1 MAEKRLVNQ
10 KLLRCGY
17 TTGTCAAAAS
27 KAAVAML
34 FKQETMDSVAITT
47 PNQTD
52 LIIDVLNPQFN
63 DNEASCSIEK
73 DSGDD
78 PDITNGILV
87 SSKVTLLPDSSEI
100 IIEGGKGV
108 GKITKGGLDQPV
120 GMSAINSVP
129 RKMIRDSLNE
139 LAMQYNYKGGFHV
152 LISVPKGEEIAKK
165 TFNPELGII
174 DGISILGTTGI
185 VEPMS
190 AKALA
195 DSIKVEI
202 SVIAAESNE
211 SILIFLGN
219 FGKKFTEEDLNL
231 STKPGIMCSNFID
244 VALDSSVEFGFRNI
258 LLVGHIGKFV
268 KLGIGMFNTHS
279 HNGDGRIETLLSCA
293 LDAGANIEI
302 LKEIQKCVT
311 TNAVLDILYENGLL
325 DRTMEVLNE
334 RIGHNI
340 DRRIPE
346 GINVG
351 FICFANTG
359 EYSGVLFESDN
370 VDDLKELW
378 KKWK

>member
-1 MAEKRLVNQ
+1 MTEKRLVNQ

-34 FKQETMDSVAITT
+34 FKQESMDSVAITT

-52 LIIDVLNPQFN
+52 LIIDVLSPQFN
-63 DNEASCSIEK
+63 DNVASCSIEK

-108 GKITKGGLDQPV
+108 GKVTKGGLDQPV

-129 RKMIRDSLNE
+129 RKMIKDSLNE

-165 TFNPELGII
+165 TFNPELGIVG
-174 DGISILGTTGI
+174 GISILGTTGI

-219 FGKKFTEEDLNL
+219 FGKKFTEEELNL

-244 VALDSSVEFGFRNI
+244 VALDSSVEFGFKNI
-258 LLVGHIGKFV
+258 LIVGHIGKLV

-293 LDAGANIEI
+293 LEAGADIEI
-302 LKEIQKCVT
+302 LNEIQKCVT
-311 TNAVLDILYENGLL
+311 TNAVLDILYENDLL
-325 DRTMEVLNE
+325 TKTMGVLNG

-346 GINVG
+346 DINVG

-359 EYSGVLFESDN
+359 EYSGVLFESEN
-370 VDDLKELW
+370 ADDLKELW
-378 KKWK
+378 KD

>member
-34 FKQETMDSVAITT
+34 FKQESMDSVAITT

-52 LIIDVLNPQFN
+52 LIIDVLSPQFN
-63 DNEASCSIEK
+63 DNVASCSIEK

-108 GKITKGGLDQPV
+108 GKVTKGGLDQPV

-129 RKMIRDSLNE
+129 RKMIKDSLNE
-139 LAMQYNYKGGFHV
+139 LALQYNYKGGFHV
-152 LISVPKGEEIAKK
+152 LISVPEGEEIAKK
-165 TFNPELGII
+165 TFNPELGIVG
-174 DGISILGTTGI
+174 GISILGTTGI

-219 FGKKFTEEDLNL
+219 FGKKFAEEDLNL
-231 STKPGIMCSNFID
+231 SPKPGIMCSNFID
-244 VALDSSVEFGFRNI
+244 VALDSSVEFGFKNI
-258 LLVGHIGKFV
+258 LIVGHIGKLV

-293 LDAGANIEI
+293 LEAGTDIEI
-302 LKEIQKCVT
+302 LIEIQKCVT
-311 TNAVLDILYENGLL
+311 TNAVLDILYENELL
-325 DRTMEVLNE
+325 DKTMEVLNE
-334 RIGHNI
+334 RIQHNI
-340 DRRIPE
+340 DRRVPDD
-346 GINVG
+346 INVG

-359 EYSGVLFESDN
+359 EYSGVLFESEN
-370 VDDLKELW
+370 ADDLKRLW
-378 KKWK
+378 KK

>member
-34 FKQETMDSVAITT
+34 FKQESMDSVAITT

-63 DNEASCSIEK
+63 DNVASCSIEK
-73 DSGDD
+73 DGGDD

-87 SSKVTLLPDSSEI
+87 SSKVALLPDSSEI

-108 GKITKGGLDQPV
+108 GKVTKGGLDQPV

-129 RKMIRDSLNE
+129 RKMIKDSLNE
-139 LAMQYNYKGGFHV
+139 LAMQFNYSGGFHV
-152 LISVPKGEEIAKK
+152 LISVPEGEEIAKK
-165 TFNPELGII
+165 TFNPELGIVG
-174 DGISILGTTGI
+174 GISILGTTGI

-219 FGKKFTEEDLNL
+219 FGKKFTEEELNL

-244 VALDSSVEFGFRNI
+244 VALDSSVEFGFKNI
-258 LLVGHIGKFV
+258 LIVGHIGKLV

-293 LDAGANIEI
+293 LEAGANIEI
-302 LKEIQKCVT
+302 LNEIQKCVT
-311 TNAVLDILYENGLL
+311 TNAVLDILYENDLL
-325 DRTMEVLNE
+325 TKTMDVLNG

-346 GINVG
+346 DINVG

-359 EYSGVLFESDN
+359 EYSGVLFESEN
-370 VDDLKELW
+370 ADDLKELW
-378 KKWK
+378 KD

>member
-1 MAEKRLVNQ
+1 MTEKRLVNQ

-34 FKQETMDSVAITT
+34 FKQESMDSVAITT

-52 LIIDVLNPQFN
+52 LIIDVLNPQFK
-63 DNEASCSIEK
+63 DNVASCSIEK

-108 GKITKGGLDQPV
+108 GKVTKGGLDQPV

-129 RKMIRDSLNE
+129 RKMIKDSLNE

-165 TFNPELGII
+165 TFNPELGIVG
-174 DGISILGTTGI
+174 GISILGTTGI

-219 FGKKFTEEDLNL
+219 FGKKFTEEELNL

-244 VALDSSVEFGFRNI
+244 VALDSSVEFGFKNI
-258 LLVGHIGKFV
+258 LIVGHIGKLV

-293 LDAGANIEI
+293 LEAGANIEI
-302 LKEIQKCVT
+302 LNEIQKCVT
-311 TNAVLDILYENGLL
+311 TNAVLDILYENDLL
-325 DRTMEVLNE
+325 TKTMGVLNG

-346 GINVG
+346 DINVG

-359 EYSGVLFESDN
+359 EYSGVLFESEN
-370 VDDLKELW
+370 ADDLKELW
-378 KKWK
+378 KD

>member
-34 FKQETMDSVAITT
+34 FKQESMDSVAITT

-63 DNEASCSIEK
+63 DNMASCSIEK

-100 IIEGGKGV
+100 VIEGGKGV
-108 GKITKGGLDQPV
+108 GKVTKGGLDQPV

-129 RKMIRDSLNE
+129 RKMIKDSLNE
-139 LAMQYNYKGGFHV
+139 LAMQYNYRGGFHV

-165 TFNPELGII
+165 TFNPELGIVG
-174 DGISILGTTGI
+174 GISILGTTGI

-311 TNAVLDILYENGLL
+311 TNAVLDILYENDLL
-325 DRTMEVLNE
+325 DKTMEVLNE
-334 RIGHNI
+334 RIQHNI
-340 DRRIPE
+340 DRRVPDD
-346 GINVG
+346 INVG

-359 EYSGVLFESDN
+359 EYSGVLFESEN
-370 VDDLKELW
+370 VDDLKRLW
-378 KKWK
+378 KK

>member
-34 FKQETMDSVAITT
+34 FKQESMDSVAITT

-52 LIIDVLNPQFN
+52 LIIDVLNPQFK
-63 DNEASCSIEK
+63 DNVASCSIEK

-108 GKITKGGLDQPV
+108 GKVTKGGLDQPV

-129 RKMIRDSLNE
+129 RKMIKDSLNE

-165 TFNPELGII
+165 TFNPELGIVG
-174 DGISILGTTGI
+174 GISILGTTGI

-219 FGKKFTEEDLNL
+219 FGKKFTEEELNL

-244 VALDSSVEFGFRNI
+244 VALDSSVEFGFKNI
-258 LLVGHIGKFV
+258 LIVGHIGKLV

-293 LDAGANIEI
+293 LEAGANIEI
-302 LKEIQKCVT
+302 LNEIQKCVT
-311 TNAVLDILYENGLL
+311 TNAVLDILYENDLL
-325 DRTMEVLNE
+325 TKTMDVLNG

-346 GINVG
+346 DINVG

-359 EYSGVLFESDN
+359 EYSGVLFESEN
-370 VDDLKELW
+370 ADDLKELW
-378 KKWK
+378 KD

>member
-1 MAEKRLVNQ
+1 M
-10 KLLRCGY
+10 RCGY

-34 FKQETMDSVAITT
+34 FKQESMDSVAITT

-63 DNEASCSIEK
+63 DNVARCSIEK

-108 GKITKGGLDQPV
+108 GKVTKGGLDQPV

-129 RKMIRDSLNE
+129 RKMIKDSLNE

-165 TFNPELGII
+165 TFNPELGIVG
-174 DGISILGTTGI
+174 GISILGTTGI

-244 VALDSSVEFGFRNI
+244 VALDSSVEFGFKNI

-311 TNAVLDILYENGLL
+311 TNAVLDILYEKDLL
-325 DRTMEVLNE
+325 DKTMEVLNE
-334 RIGHNI
+334 RIQHNI
-340 DRRIPE
+340 DRRVPE
-346 GINVG
+346 DINVG

-359 EYSGVLFESDN
+359 DYSGVLFESEN

-378 KKWK
+378 KK

>member
-34 FKQETMDSVAITT
+34 FKQESMDSVAITT

-52 LIIDVLNPQFN
+52 LIIDVLNPQFK
-63 DNEASCSIEK
+63 DNVATCSIEK

-108 GKITKGGLDQPV
+108 GKVTKGGLDQPV

-129 RKMIRDSLNE
+129 RKMIKDSLNE

-152 LISVPKGEEIAKK
+152 LISVPNGEEIAKK
-165 TFNPELGII
+165 TFNPELGIVG
-174 DGISILGTTGI
+174 GISILGTTGI

-219 FGKKFTEEDLNL
+219 FGKKFTEEELNL

-244 VALDSSVEFGFRNI
+244 VALDSSVEFGFKNI
-258 LLVGHIGKFV
+258 LIVGHIGKLV

-293 LDAGANIEI
+293 LEAGADIEI
-302 LKEIQKCVT
+302 LNEIQKCVT
-311 TNAVLDILYENGLL
+311 TNAVLDILYEKDLL
-325 DRTMEVLNE
+325 TKTMDVLNG

-346 GINVG
+346 DINVG

-359 EYSGVLFESDN
+359 EYSGVLFESEN
-370 VDDLKELW
+370 ADDLKSLW
-378 KKWK
+378 KN

>member
-1 MAEKRLVNQ
+1 MTEKRLVNQ

-34 FKQETMDSVAITT
+34 FKQESMDSVAITT

-52 LIIDVLNPQFN
+52 LIIDVLNPQFK
-63 DNEASCSIEK
+63 DNVASCSIEK

-108 GKITKGGLDQPV
+108 GKVTKGGLDQPV

-129 RKMIRDSLNE
+129 RKMIKDSLNE

-165 TFNPELGII
+165 TFNHELGIVG
-174 DGISILGTTGI
+174 GISILGTTGI

-219 FGKKFTEEDLNL
+219 FGKKFTEEELNL

-244 VALDSSVEFGFRNI
+244 VALDSSVEFGFKNI
-258 LLVGHIGKFV
+258 LIVGHIGKLV

-293 LDAGANIEI
+293 LEAGADIEI
-302 LKEIQKCVT
+302 LNEIQKCVT
-311 TNAVLDILYENGLL
+311 TNAVLDILYENDLL
-325 DRTMEVLNE
+325 TKTMGVLNG

-346 GINVG
+346 DINVG

-359 EYSGVLFESDN
+359 EYSGVLFESEN
-370 VDDLKELW
+370 ADDLKELW
-378 KKWK
+378 KD

>member
-34 FKQETMDSVAITT
+34 FKQESMDSVAITT

-52 LIIDVLNPQFN
+52 LIIDVLNPQFK
-63 DNEASCSIEK
+63 DNVATCSIEK

-108 GKITKGGLDQPV
+108 GKVTKGGLDQPV

-129 RKMIRDSLNE
+129 RKMIKDSLNE

-165 TFNPELGII
+165 TFNPELGIVG
-174 DGISILGTTGI
+174 GISILGTTGI

-219 FGKKFTEEDLNL
+219 FGKKFTEEELNL

-244 VALDSSVEFGFRNI
+244 VALDSSVEFGFKNI
-258 LLVGHIGKFV
+258 LIVGHIGKLV

-293 LDAGANIEI
+293 LEAGANIEI
-302 LKEIQKCVT
+302 LNEIQKCVT
-311 TNAVLDILYENGLL
+311 TNAVLDILYENDLL
-325 DRTMEVLNE
+325 TKTMDVLNG

-346 GINVG
+346 DINVG
-351 FICFANTG
+351 FICFANTV
-359 EYSGVLFESDN
+359 EYSGVLFESEN
-370 VDDLKELW
+370 ADDLKELW
-378 KKWK
+378 KD

>member
-1 MAEKRLVNQ
+1 MTEKRLVNQ

-34 FKQETMDSVAITT
+34 FKQESMDSVAITT
-47 PNQTD
+47 PNQTG

-63 DNEASCSIEK
+63 DNVASCSIEK

-108 GKITKGGLDQPV
+108 GKVTKGGLDQPV

-129 RKMIRDSLNE
+129 RKMIKDSLNE

-165 TFNPELGII
+165 TFNPELGIVG
-174 DGISILGTTGI
+174 GISILGTTGI

-219 FGKKFTEEDLNL
+219 FGKKFTEEELNL

-244 VALDSSVEFGFRNI
+244 VALDSSVEFGFKNI
-258 LLVGHIGKFV
+258 LIVGHIGKLV

-293 LDAGANIEI
+293 LEAGADIEI
-302 LKEIQKCVT
+302 LNEIQKCVT
-311 TNAVLDILYENGLL
+311 TNAVLDILYENDLL
-325 DRTMEVLNE
+325 TKTMGVLNG

-346 GINVG
+346 DINVG

-359 EYSGVLFESDN
+359 EYSGVLFESEN
-370 VDDLKELW
+370 ADDLKELW
-378 KKWK
+378 KD

>member
-34 FKQETMDSVAITT
+34 FKQESMDSVAITT

-63 DNEASCSIEK
+63 DNIASCSIEK

-108 GKITKGGLDQPV
+108 GKVTKGGLDQPV

-129 RKMIRDSLNE
+129 RKMIKDSLNE

-244 VALDSSVEFGFRNI
+244 VALDSSVEFGFKNI

-293 LDAGANIEI
+293 LEAGANIET

-311 TNAVLDILYENGLL
+311 TNAVLDILYENDLL
-325 DRTMEVLNE
+325 DKTMDVLNE
-334 RIGHNI
+334 RIQHNI
-340 DRRIPE
+340 DRRVPDD
-346 GINVG
+346 INVG

-359 EYSGVLFESDN
+359 EYSGVLFESEN

-378 KKWK
+378 KK

>member
-34 FKQETMDSVAITT
+34 FKQELMDSVAITT

-52 LIIDVLNPQFN
+52 LIIDVLNPQFK
-63 DNEASCSIEK
+63 DNVASCSIEK

-108 GKITKGGLDQPV
+108 GKVTKGGLDQPV

-129 RKMIRDSLNE
+129 RKMIKDSLNE

-165 TFNPELGII
+165 TFNPELGIVG
-174 DGISILGTTGI
+174 GISILGTTGI

-219 FGKKFTEEDLNL
+219 FGKKFTEEELNL

-244 VALDSSVEFGFRNI
+244 VALDSSVEFGFKNI
-258 LLVGHIGKFV
+258 LIVGHIGKLV

-293 LDAGANIEI
+293 LEAGADIEI
-302 LKEIQKCVT
+302 LNEIQKCVT
-311 TNAVLDILYENGLL
+311 TNAVLDILYENDLL
-325 DRTMEVLNE
+325 TKTMGVLNG

-346 GINVG
+346 DINVG

-359 EYSGVLFESDN
+359 EYSGVLFESENADG
-370 VDDLKELW
+370 LKSLW
-378 KKWK
+378 KN

>member
-34 FKQETMDSVAITT
+34 FKQESMDSVAITT

-52 LIIDVLNPQFN
+52 LIIDVLNPQFK
-63 DNEASCSIEK
+63 DNVARCSIEK

-108 GKITKGGLDQPV
+108 GKVTKGGLDQPV

-129 RKMIRDSLNE
+129 RKMIKDSLNE

-165 TFNPELGII
+165 TFNPELGIVG
-174 DGISILGTTGI
+174 GISILGTTGI

-219 FGKKFTEEDLNL
+219 FGKKFTEEELNL

-244 VALDSSVEFGFRNI
+244 VALDSSVEFGFKNI
-258 LLVGHIGKFV
+258 LIVGHIGKLV

-293 LDAGANIEI
+293 LEAGADIEI
-302 LKEIQKCVT
+302 LNEIQKCVT
-311 TNAVLDILYENGLL
+311 TNAVLDILYENDLL
-325 DRTMEVLNE
+325 TKTMDVLNG

-346 GINVG
+346 DINVG

-359 EYSGVLFESDN
+359 EYSGVLFESEN
-370 VDDLKELW
+370 ADDLKELW
-378 KKWK
+378 KD

>member
-1 MAEKRLVNQ
+1 MSEKRLVNQ

-27 KAAVAML
+27 KAATAML
-34 FKQETMDSVAITT
+34 FSKEIMSSVSITT

-52 LIIDVLNPQFN
+52 LVIDVLNPQFTEN
-63 DNEASCSIEK
+63 VASCSIEK

-87 SSKVTLLPDSSEI
+87 SSKVTLCPDSTDI
-100 IIEGGKGV
+100 VIEGGKGV
-108 GKITKGGLDQPV
+108 GKVTKPGLDQAV

-129 RKMIRDSLNE
+129 RKMIKDSLNE
-139 LAMQYNYKGGFHV
+139 LAKEYNYTGGFHV
-152 LISVPKGEEIAKK
+152 VISVPKGEEIAKK
-165 TFNPELGII
+165 TFNPELGIV

-195 DSIKVEI
+195 DSLRLEI
-202 SVIAAESNE
+202 SVISAEGNE

-231 STKPGIMCSNFID
+231 LTKPGVMCSNLID
-244 VALDSSVEFGFRNI
+244 VALDSSVEYGFKNI
-258 LLVGHIGKFV
+258 LLIGHIGKFV

-293 LDAGANIEI
+293 LEAGANLEI
-302 LKEIQKCVT
+302 LREIQKCVT

-325 DRTMEVLNE
+325 DSTMEILNG
-334 RIGHNI
+334 RIQHNI
-340 DRRIPE
+340 DRRIPSD
-346 GINVG
+346 INIG
-351 FICFANTG
+351 FICFTNTG
-359 EYSGVLFESDN
+359 EYSGVLFESEN
-370 VDDLKELW
+370 VNELKELW
-378 KKWK
+378 KK

>member
-1 MAEKRLVNQ
+1 MSAKRWVNQ

-27 KAAVAML
+27 KAATAML
-34 FKQETMDSVAITT
+34 FSKEIMSSVSITT

-52 LIIDVLNPQFN
+52 LVIDVLNPQFS
-63 DNEASCSIEK
+63 DNAASCSIEK

-87 SSKVTLLPDSSEI
+87 SSKVTLCPDFPDI

-108 GKITKGGLDQPV
+108 GKVTKPGLDQAV

-129 RKMIRDSLNE
+129 RKMIKDSLNE
-139 LAMQYNYKGGFHV
+139 LAKEYNYTGGFHV
-152 LISVPKGEEIAKK
+152 VISVPKGEEIAKK
-165 TFNPELGII
+165 TFNPELGIV

-195 DSIKVEI
+195 DSLRLEI
-202 SVIAAESNE
+202 SVISAEGNE

-231 STKPGIMCSNFID
+231 LTKPGVMCSNLID
-244 VALDSSVEFGFRNI
+244 VALDSSVEYGFKNI
-258 LLVGHIGKFV
+258 LLIGHIGKFV

-293 LDAGANIEI
+293 LEAGASLEI
-302 LKEIQKCVT
+302 LREIQKCVT

-325 DRTMEVLNE
+325 DSTMEILNG
-334 RIGHNI
+334 RIQHNI
-340 DRRIPE
+340 DRRIPSD
-346 GINVG
+346 INIG
-351 FICFANTG
+351 FICFTNTG
-359 EYSGVLFESDN
+359 EYSGVLFESEN
-370 VDDLKELW
+370 VDELKELW
-378 KKWK
+378 KK

>member
-1 MAEKRLVNQ
+1 MTEKRLVNQ

-34 FKQETMDSVAITT
+34 FKQESMDSVAITT

-63 DNEASCSIEK
+63 YKVASCSIEK

-87 SSKVTLLPDSSEI
+87 SSQVTLLSDSSDI
-100 IIEGGKGV
+100 IIEGGEGV
-108 GKITKGGLDQPV
+108 GKVTKDGLDQPV

-129 RKMIRDSLNE
+129 RKMIKDSLNE
-139 LAMQYNYKGGFHV
+139 LAMQYNYSGGFHV

-165 TFNPELGII
+165 TFNPELGIVG
-174 DGISILGTTGI
+174 GISILGTTGI

-244 VALDSSVEFGFRNI
+244 VALDSSVEFGFKNI
-258 LLVGHIGKFV
+258 LIVGHIGKLV

-293 LDAGANIEI
+293 LQAGANIEI
-302 LKEIQKCVT
+302 LNEIQKCVT
-311 TNAVLDILYENGLL
+311 TNAVLDILYENDLL
-325 DRTMEVLNE
+325 TKTMDVLNG

-346 GINVG
+346 DINVG

-359 EYSGVLFESDN
+359 EYSGVLFESEN
-370 VDDLKELW
+370 ADDLKELW
-378 KKWK
+378 KD

>member
-34 FKQETMDSVAITT
+34 FKQESMDSVAITT

-52 LIIDVLNPQFN
+52 LTIDVLNPQFN
-63 DNEASCSIEK
+63 KETASCSIEK

-87 SSKVTLLPDSSEI
+87 SSKVSFLPDSS
-100 IIEGGKGV
+100 
-108 GKITKGGLDQPV
+108 
-120 GMSAINSVP
+120 
-129 RKMIRDSLNE
+129 KMIKDSLNE

-152 LISVPKGEEIAKK
+152 IISVPKGEEIAKK
-165 TFNPELGII
+165 TFNPELGIVG
-174 DGISILGTTGI
+174 GISILGTTGI

-219 FGKKFTEEDLNL
+219 FGKKFTEEELNL

-244 VALDSSVEFGFRNI
+244 VALDSSVEFGFKNI
-258 LLVGHIGKFV
+258 LIVGHIGKLV

-293 LDAGANIEI
+293 LEAGADIEI
-302 LKEIQKCVT
+302 LNEIQKCVT
-311 TNAVLDILYENGLL
+311 TNAVLDILYENDLL
-325 DRTMEVLNE
+325 TKTMDVLNG

-340 DRRIPE
+340 DRRIPDD
-346 GINVG
+346 INVG

-359 EYSGVLFESDN
+359 EYSGVLFESENADS
-370 VDDLKELW
+370 LKELW
-378 KKWK
+378 KN

>member
-1 MAEKRLVNQ
+1 MTEKRLVNQ

-34 FKQETMDSVAITT
+34 FKQESMDSVAITT

-63 DNEASCSIEK
+63 DKVASCSIEK

-87 SSKVTLLPDSSEI
+87 SSQVTLLSDSSDI
-100 IIEGGKGV
+100 IIEGGEGV
-108 GKITKGGLDQPV
+108 GKVTKDGLDQPV

-129 RKMIRDSLNE
+129 RKMIKDSLNE
-139 LAMQYNYKGGFHV
+139 LAMQYNYEGGFHV
-152 LISVPKGEEIAKK
+152 LISVPKGKEIAKK

-174 DGISILGTTGI
+174 GGISILGTTGI

-219 FGKKFTEEDLNL
+219 FGKKFTEEELNL

-244 VALDSSVEFGFRNI
+244 VALDSSVEFGFKNI
-258 LLVGHIGKFV
+258 LIVGHIGKLV

-293 LDAGANIEI
+293 LEAGADIEI
-302 LKEIQKCVT
+302 LNEIQKCVT
-311 TNAVLDILYENGLL
+311 TNAVLDILYENDLL
-325 DRTMEVLNE
+325 TKTMDVLND

-340 DRRIPE
+340 DRRIPDD
-346 GINVG
+346 INVG

-359 EYSGVLFESDN
+359 EYSGVLFESEN
-370 VDDLKELW
+370 ADDLKSLW
-378 KKWK
+378 KN

>member
-34 FKQETMDSVAITT
+34 FKQESIDSVAITT

-52 LIIDVLNPQFN
+52 LIIDVLSPQFN
-63 DNEASCSIEK
+63 DNVASCSIEK

-108 GKITKGGLDQPV
+108 GKVTKGGLDQPV

-129 RKMIRDSLNE
+129 RKMIKDSLNE
-139 LAMQYNYKGGFHV
+139 LAMQFNYSGGFHV
-152 LISVPKGEEIAKK
+152 LISVPEGEEIAKK
-165 TFNPELGII
+165 TFNPELGIVG
-174 DGISILGTTGI
+174 GISILGTTGI

-219 FGKKFTEEDLNL
+219 FGKKFTEEELNL

-244 VALDSSVEFGFRNI
+244 VALDSSVEFGFKNI
-258 LLVGHIGKFV
+258 LIVGHIGKLV

-293 LDAGANIEI
+293 LEAGANIEI
-302 LKEIQKCVT
+302 LNEIQKCVT
-311 TNAVLDILYENGLL
+311 TNAVLDILYENDLL
-325 DRTMEVLNE
+325 TKTMDVLNG

-346 GINVG
+346 DINVG

-359 EYSGVLFESDN
+359 EYSGVLFESEN
-370 VDDLKELW
+370 ADDLKSLW
-378 KKWK
+378 KN

>member
-1 MAEKRLVNQ
+1 MTEKRLVNQ

-34 FKQETMDSVAITT
+34 FKQESMDSVAITT

-52 LIIDVLNPQFN
+52 LIIDVLNPQFK
-63 DNEASCSIEK
+63 DNVASCSIEK

-108 GKITKGGLDQPV
+108 GKVTKGGLDQPV

-129 RKMIRDSLNE
+129 RKMIKDSLNE

-165 TFNPELGII
+165 TFNPELGIVG
-174 DGISILGTTGI
+174 GISILGTTGI

-219 FGKKFTEEDLNL
+219 FGKKFTEEELNL

-244 VALDSSVEFGFRNI
+244 VALDSSVEFGFKNI
-258 LLVGHIGKFV
+258 LIVGHIGKLV

-293 LDAGANIEI
+293 LEAGADIEI
-302 LKEIQKCVT
+302 LNEIQKCVT
-311 TNAVLDILYENGLL
+311 TNAVLDILYENDLL
-325 DRTMEVLNE
+325 TKTMDVLNG

-346 GINVG
+346 DINVG

-359 EYSGVLFESDN
+359 EYSGVLFESENADG
-370 VDDLKELW
+370 LKSLW
-378 KKWK
+378 KN

>member
-1 MAEKRLVNQ
+1 MTEKRLVNQ

-34 FKQETMDSVAITT
+34 FKQESMDSVAITT

-63 DNEASCSIEK
+63 DNVASCSIEK
-73 DSGDD
+73 DGGDD

-108 GKITKGGLDQPV
+108 GKVTKGGLDQPV

-129 RKMIRDSLNE
+129 RKMIKDSLNE

-165 TFNPELGII
+165 TFNPELGIVG
-174 DGISILGTTGI
+174 GISILGTTGI

-219 FGKKFTEEDLNL
+219 FGKKFTEEELNL

-244 VALDSSVEFGFRNI
+244 VALDSSVEFGFKNI
-258 LLVGHIGKFV
+258 LIVGHIGKLV

-293 LDAGANIEI
+293 LEAGADIEI
-302 LKEIQKCVT
+302 LNEIQKCVT
-311 TNAVLDILYENGLL
+311 TNAVLDILYENDLL
-325 DRTMEVLNE
+325 TKTMGVLNG

-346 GINVG
+346 DINVG

-359 EYSGVLFESDN
+359 EYSGVLFESEN
-370 VDDLKELW
+370 ADDLKELW
-378 KKWK
+378 KD

>member
-34 FKQETMDSVAITT
+34 FKQESMDSVAITT

-63 DNEASCSIEK
+63 DNVASCSIEK
-73 DSGDD
+73 DGGDD

-87 SSKVTLLPDSSEI
+87 SSKVALLPDSSEI

-108 GKITKGGLDQPV
+108 GKVTKGGLDQPV

-129 RKMIRDSLNE
+129 RKMIKDSLNE
-139 LAMQYNYKGGFHV
+139 LAMQFNYSGGFHV
-152 LISVPKGEEIAKK
+152 LISVPEGEEIAKK
-165 TFNPELGII
+165 TFNPELGIVG
-174 DGISILGTTGI
+174 GISILGTTGI

-231 STKPGIMCSNFID
+231 STKPGIMCSNFIN
-244 VALDSSVEFGFRNI
+244 VALDSSVEFGFKNI

-311 TNAVLDILYENGLL
+311 TNAVLDILYENDLL
-325 DRTMEVLNE
+325 DKTMEILNE
-334 RIGHNI
+334 RIQHNI
-340 DRRIPE
+340 DRRVPDD
-346 GINVG
+346 INVG

-359 EYSGVLFESDN
+359 EYSGVLFESEN
-370 VDDLKELW
+370 VDDLKRLW
-378 KKWK
+378 KK

>member
-1 MAEKRLVNQ
+1 MVEKRLVNQ

-34 FKQETMDSVAITT
+34 FKQESMDSVAITT

-52 LIIDVLNPQFN
+52 LIIDVLNPQFK
-63 DNEASCSIEK
+63 DNVATCSIEK

-108 GKITKGGLDQPV
+108 GKVTKGGLDQPV

-129 RKMIRDSLNE
+129 RKMIKDSLNE

-165 TFNPELGII
+165 TFNPELGIVG
-174 DGISILGTTGI
+174 GISILGTTGI

-219 FGKKFTEEDLNL
+219 FGKKFTEEELNL

-244 VALDSSVEFGFRNI
+244 VALDSSVEFGFKNI
-258 LLVGHIGKFV
+258 LIVGHIGKLV

-293 LDAGANIEI
+293 LEAGADIEI
-302 LKEIQKCVT
+302 LNEIQKCVT
-311 TNAVLDILYENGLL
+311 TNAVLDILYENDLL
-325 DRTMEVLNE
+325 TKTMDVLNG

-346 GINVG
+346 DINVG

-359 EYSGVLFESDN
+359 EYSGVLFESEN
-370 VDDLKELW
+370 ADDLKELW
-378 KKWK
+378 KD

>member
-34 FKQETMDSVAITT
+34 FKQESMDSVAITT

-63 DNEASCSIEK
+63 DNVASCSIEK

-108 GKITKGGLDQPV
+108 GKVTKGGLDQPV

-129 RKMIRDSLNE
+129 RKMIKDSLNE

-165 TFNPELGII
+165 TFNPELGIVG
-174 DGISILGTTGI
+174 GISILGTTGI

-244 VALDSSVEFGFRNI
+244 VALDSSVEFGFKNI

-279 HNGDGRIETLLSCA
+279 HNGDGMIEKLLSCA
-293 LDAGANIEI
+293 LEAGANIEI
-302 LKEIQKCVT
+302 LKDIQKCVT
-311 TNAVLDILYENGLL
+311 TNAVLDILYENDLL
-325 DRTMEVLNE
+325 DKTMEVLND
-334 RIGHNI
+334 RIQHNF
-340 DRRIPE
+340 DRRVPE
-346 GINVG
+346 DINVG

-359 EYSGVLFESDN
+359 EYSGVLFESEN
-370 VDDLKELW
+370 VDNLKRLW
-378 KKWK
+378 KK

>member
-27 KAAVAML
+27 KAAAAML
-34 FKQETMDSVAITT
+34 FKQETMDSVSITT

-52 LIIDVLNPQFN
+52 LIIDVIDPQFN
-63 DNEASCSIEK
+63 DKNASCFIEK

-87 SSKVTLLPDSSEI
+87 SSKVTLVDDSSEI
-100 IIEGGKGV
+100 VIDGGKGV
-108 GKITKGGLDQPV
+108 GRVTKGGLDQPV
-120 GMSAINSVP
+120 GNAAINSVP

-139 LAMQYNYKGGFHV
+139 LAKENNYDGGFQV

-195 DSIKVEI
+195 DSLKVEI

-231 STKPGIMCSNFID
+231 QTKPGVMCSNFID
-244 VALDSSVEFGFRNI
+244 VALDSSVEHGFKKI
-258 LLVGHIGKFV
+258 LLVGHIGKLV

-279 HNGDGRIETLLSCA
+279 RNGDGRIETLLSCA
-293 LDAGANIEI
+293 LESGADLEI
-302 LKEIQKCVT
+302 LNEIQKCVT
-311 TNAVLDILYENGLL
+311 TNAVLDILYENDLL
-325 DRTMEVLNE
+325 DKTMDILKG

-340 DRRIPE
+340 DRRIPSE
-346 GINVG
+346 IDIG

-359 EYSGVLFESDN
+359 EYEGVLFESDN
-370 VDDLKELW
+370 ADELKKLW
-378 KKWK
+378 EK

>member
-34 FKQETMDSVAITT
+34 FKQESMDSVAITT

-63 DNEASCSIEK
+63 DNVASCSIEK
-73 DSGDD
+73 DGGDD

-87 SSKVTLLPDSSEI
+87 SSKVALLPDSSEI

-108 GKITKGGLDQPV
+108 GKVTKGGLDQPV

-129 RKMIRDSLNE
+129 RKMIKDSLNE
-139 LAMQYNYKGGFHV
+139 LAMQYNYRGGFHV

-165 TFNPELGII
+165 TFNPELGIVG
-174 DGISILGTTGI
+174 GISILGTTGI

-244 VALDSSVEFGFRNI
+244 VALDSSVEFGFKNI

-311 TNAVLDILYENGLL
+311 TNAVLDILYENDLL
-325 DRTMEVLNE
+325 DKTMEILNE
-334 RIGHNI
+334 RIQHNI
-340 DRRIPE
+340 DRRVPDD
-346 GINVG
+346 INVG

-359 EYSGVLFESDN
+359 EYSGVLFESEN
-370 VDDLKELW
+370 VDDLKRLW
-378 KKWK
+378 KK

>member
-1 MAEKRLVNQ
+1 MTEKRLVNQ

-34 FKQETMDSVAITT
+34 FKQESMDSVAITT

-52 LIIDVLNPQFN
+52 LIIDVLNPQFK
-63 DNEASCSIEK
+63 DNVASCSIEK

-108 GKITKGGLDQPV
+108 GKVTKGGLDQPV

-129 RKMIRDSLNE
+129 RKMIKDSLNE

-165 TFNPELGII
+165 TFNPELGIVG
-174 DGISILGTTGI
+174 GISILGTTGI

-244 VALDSSVEFGFRNI
+244 VALDSSVEFGFKNI
-258 LLVGHIGKFV
+258 LIVGHIGKLV

-293 LDAGANIEI
+293 LEAGADIEI
-302 LKEIQKCVT
+302 LNEIQKCVT
-311 TNAVLDILYENGLL
+311 TNAVLDILYENDLL
-325 DRTMEVLNE
+325 TKTMGVLNG

-346 GINVG
+346 DINVG

-359 EYSGVLFESDN
+359 EYSGVLFESEN
-370 VDDLKELW
+370 ADDLKELW
-378 KKWK
+378 KD

>member
-34 FKQETMDSVAITT
+34 FKQESMDSVAITT

-52 LIIDVLNPQFN
+52 LIIDVLSPQFN
-63 DNEASCSIEK
+63 DNVASCSIEK

-108 GKITKGGLDQPV
+108 GKVTKGGLDQPV

-129 RKMIRDSLNE
+129 RKMIKDSLNE
-139 LAMQYNYKGGFHV
+139 LAMQYNYSGGFHV

-165 TFNPELGII
+165 TFNPELGIVG
-174 DGISILGTTGI
+174 GISILGTTGI

-219 FGKKFTEEDLNL
+219 FGKKFTEEELNL

-244 VALDSSVEFGFRNI
+244 VALDSSVEFGFKNI
-258 LLVGHIGKFV
+258 LIVGHIGKLV

-293 LDAGANIEI
+293 LEAGADIEI
-302 LKEIQKCVT
+302 LNEIQKCVT
-311 TNAVLDILYENGLL
+311 TNAVLDILYENDFSDILTKEQIL
-325 DRTMEVLNE
+325 WACNNNFSYEEVV
-334 RIGHNI
+334 NI
-340 DRRIPE
+340 I
-346 GINVG
+346 
-351 FICFANTG
+351 
-359 EYSGVLFESDN
+359 DN
-370 VDDLKELW
+370 ATKSLIDEDNKFSLKKQTKGYFKRSIL
-378 KKWK
+378 

>member
-10 KLLRCGY
+10 KLLRCG
-17 TTGTCAAAAS
+17 
-27 KAAVAML
+27 AML
-34 FKQETMDSVAITT
+34 FKQESMDSVAITT

-63 DNEASCSIEK
+63 DNVASCSIEK
-73 DSGDD
+73 DGGDD

-87 SSKVTLLPDSSEI
+87 SSKVALLPDSSEI

-108 GKITKGGLDQPV
+108 GKVTKGGLDQPV

-129 RKMIRDSLNE
+129 RKMIKDSLNE
-139 LAMQYNYKGGFHV
+139 LAMQFNYSGGFHV
-152 LISVPKGEEIAKK
+152 LISVPEGEEIAKK
-165 TFNPELGII
+165 TFNPELGIVG
-174 DGISILGTTGI
+174 GISILGTTGI

-244 VALDSSVEFGFRNI
+244 VALDSSVEFGFKNI

-302 LKEIQKCVT
+302 LKEIQKCV
-311 TNAVLDILYENGLL
+311 LYENDLL
-325 DRTMEVLNE
+325 DKTMEILNE
-334 RIGHNI
+334 RIQHNI
-340 DRRIPE
+340 DRRVPDD
-346 GINVG
+346 INVE

-359 EYSGVLFESDN
+359 EYSGVLFESEN
-370 VDDLKELW
+370 VDDLKRLW
-378 KKWK
+378 KK

>member
-1 MAEKRLVNQ
+1 MTEKRLVNQ

-34 FKQETMDSVAITT
+34 FKQESMDSVAITT

-52 LIIDVLNPQFN
+52 LIIDVLNPQFK
-63 DNEASCSIEK
+63 DNVASCSIEK

-108 GKITKGGLDQPV
+108 GKVTKGGLDQPV

-129 RKMIRDSLNE
+129 RKMIKDSLNE

-165 TFNPELGII
+165 TFNPELGIVG
-174 DGISILGTTGI
+174 GISILGTTGI

-219 FGKKFTEEDLNL
+219 FGKKFTEEELNL

-244 VALDSSVEFGFRNI
+244 VALDSSVEFGFKNI
-258 LLVGHIGKFV
+258 LIVGHIGKLV

-293 LDAGANIEI
+293 LEAGADIEI
-302 LKEIQKCVT
+302 LNEIQKCVT
-311 TNAVLDILYENGLL
+311 TNAVLDILYENDLL
-325 DRTMEVLNE
+325 TKTMDVLNG

-346 GINVG
+346 DINVG

-359 EYSGVLFESDN
+359 EYSGVLFESEN
-370 VDDLKELW
+370 ADDLKELW
-378 KKWK
+378 KD